1 MNELKPRTTYKDRVL
16 KYMRDFDGITSF
28 EAIRDLGNQ
37 RLSAYIYIL
46 KHKDGYKIT
55 KQTEYGKNRWG
66 EKTHWDRY
74 RLEEK

>member
-37 RLSAYIYIL
+37 RLSAYIYF
-46 KHKDGYKIT
+46 
-55 KQTEYGKNRWG
+55 
-66 EKTHWDRY
+66 KT
-74 RLEEK
+74 